1 MDPHRA
7 ERISEALREELA
19 EIIQYELHDP
29 RLAGVTVTAVHVGSD
44 LRHAHVVIL
53 MPDRDKKIR
62 AAALEGLDRAR
73 TYLRREVT
81 ARLRLFR
88 VPELHFLEESA
99 DSPATRVEEL
109 INRVRKNRA
118 KELKNQQ
125 E

>member
-1 MDPHRA
+1 MDPHRT

-19 EIIQYELHDP
+19 EMIQYEMQDP
-29 RLAGVTVTAVHVGSD
+29 RLTGVTVTAVHVGSD

-53 MPDRDKKIR
+53 MPGDKKIR
-62 AAALEGLDRAR
+62 AAALEALDRAR
-73 TYLRREVT
+73 TYLRREV
-81 ARLRLFR
+81 AVRLRLFR
-88 VPELHFLEESA
+88 VPELHFLQEAE
-99 DSPATRVEEL
+99 DSPAARVDEL